1 MDESLS
7 TDDSS
12 TEHNTSEMTPE
23 VLAAFSDA
31 WTRHDLDALMSHV
44 TDDCVYS
51 ASVGPEPGRTWS
63 GKEQVR
69 EGFALMLAYDT
80 GQERHEEERPIIAG
94 SRGAATWS
102 FTGQGPDGTVQVTR
116 GCDIYE
122 FRGGKI
128 ALKDAFR
135 KVYQAE
141 APE

>member
-1 MDESLS
+1 MN
-7 TDDSS
+7 DSFS
-12 TEHNTSEMTPE
+12 TEHSTSEITPE

-31 WTRHDLDALMSHV
+31 WARHDLEALMSHV

-69 EGFALMLAYDT
+69 EGFALMLAHDA
-80 GQERHEEERPIIAG
+80 GQERHEDEGPIIAG
-94 SRGAATWS
+94 SRGAGTWS
-102 FTGQGPDGTVQVTR
+102 FTGPGPDGTAQVTR

-122 FRGGKI
+122 FRGGQI
-128 ALKDAFR
+128 ARKDAFR

-141 APE
+141 SA

>member
-1 MDESLS
+1 MNDSSS
-7 TDDSS
+7 TDQS
-12 TEHNTSEMTPE
+12 TSEMTPE

-31 WTRHDLDALMSHV
+31 WTRHDLEALMSHV

-69 EGFALMLAYDT
+69 EGFALMLAFDT

-102 FTGQGPDGTVQVTR
+102 FTGPGPDGEPQVTR

-128 ALKDAFR
+128 ARKDAFR
-135 KVYQAE
+135 KVYQPDVDE
-141 APE
+141 